1 MKLSKSR
8 IASLAAL
15 GLAVLALA
23 ADRLWIGS
31 GEASPRPAAASAAPA
46 VTALAP
52 SAPTASAPAAGGV
65 SAATGRA
72 SVADRLK
79 TLAAGKSLDPDGV
92 KEAFAPPESWMV
104 QVAAPAAVPEE
115 ASPPSPDPA
124 ETFAGQYKLT
134 SVLISGSGGIA
145 MVNGKMLRMGQE
157 IGGYRLVGLAP
168 GSATFKS
175 AGGTEVQLLV
185 VTERRK
191 EGP

>member
-8 IASLAAL
+8 IAALAAL

-31 GEASPRPAAASAAPA
+31 GETSPRPAAASSAPVA
-46 VTALAP
+46 TALAP
-52 SAPTASAPAAGGV
+52 AAPTGSAPAAGNV

-79 TLAAGKSLDPDGV
+79 QLAAGKNLDADGV
-92 KEAFAPPESWMV
+92 KEAFAPAESWMV
-104 QVAAPAAVPEE
+104 QVAAPPAVAEE
-115 ASPPSPDPA
+115 AAPKPSDPV
-124 ETFAGQYKLT
+124 ESFADTHKLT

-157 IGGYRLVGLAP
+157 IEGYRLVGLAP
-168 GSATFKS
+168 GSATFRS
-175 AGGTEVQLLV
+175 GSGTEVQLFV
-185 VTERRK
+185 VTDRRK
-191 EGP
+191 EGL